1 MHDKGGADVPFIV
14 IAWDKERLERA
25 MNYWADLSKGEWSEE
40 ERRSRCN
47 ELGSFSDPQ
56 SD

>member
-14 IAWDKERLERA
+14 TAWDKERLERA